1 MYLETVNAASQIAN
15 SQVVWSILC
24 LLLAGYVLWHSNK
37 RETRLLDNLNQLTKA
52 QQEQAKAMQKI
63 SENLDTLEGRM
74 DRMEKYTSILPILYG
89 NLI

>member
-1 MYLETVNAASQIAN
+1 MSLETVYVASEIAN

-24 LLLAGYVLWHSNK
+24 ILLAAYVLWHSNK
-37 RETRLLDNLNQLTKA
+37 RETRLLDNLSELTKA

-74 DRMEKYTSILPILYG
+74 DRIEKYTYK
-89 NLI
+89 NHKEC

>member
-1 MYLETVNAASQIAN
+1 METVTVAEQIAN

-24 LLLAGYVLWHSNK
+24 ILLAGYVLWHSNK
-37 RETRLLDNLNQLTKA
+37 RETRLLDNLSELTKA

-74 DRMEKYTSILPILYG
+74 DRMEKYTYK
-89 NLI
+89 NQKEC

>member
-1 MYLETVNAASQIAN
+1 METVNVAEQIAT

-24 LLLAGYVLWHSNK
+24 ILLAAYVLWHSNK
-37 RETRLLDNLNQLTKA
+37 RETRLLENLTELTKA

-74 DRMEKYTSILPILYG
+74 DRMEKYTYKRKDEM
-89 NLI
+89 

>member
-24 LLLAGYVLWHSNK
+24 ILLAGYVLWHSNK

-74 DRMEKYTSILPILYG
+74 DRMEKYTYKRNG
-89 NLI
+89 DF

>member
-1 MYLETVNAASQIAN
+1 MSLETVYVASEIAN

-24 LLLAGYVLWHSNK
+24 ILLAGYILWHSNK
-37 RETRLLDNLNQLTKA
+37 RETRLLDNLSELTKA

-74 DRMEKYTSILPILYG
+74 DRIEKYTYK
-89 NLI
+89 NRKEC